1 MKNYF
6 KSSLFILFFSF
17 IFCVGEAGAIFLLIN
32 PGSGPAGAGEAQA
45 GKADDAYASYYNPAG
60 LGFLKG
66 TEVVLQHVNWL
77 PNLVDDVFYDFL
89 GFRHEVPGMGTF
101 GGHVIYLN
109 LGEQTG
115 MDEFGNQTQ
124 NWSSYMTA
132 LTGSYGT
139 MLSPS
144 QSIGMNFK
152 IFHQKLADGSIA
164 TANET
169 GKPYSTDFA
178 FDVGYMKKFGIR
190 NQHQFGLS
198 IQNIGPPIDFIDA
211 EQADPAPTNM
221 RIGFYTELYK
231 DATNRVHLLLDANKL
246 LVASYSEMDWNG
258 DGIIGDGY
266 AQGDPASLNNIC
278 NDCNSEEYSH
288 TDKWYE
294 AIGTAWLDDWYYG
307 GDYDLFENQVI
318 ETGYTPSKDYRIGG
332 YESMLLE
339 FSEHENACTGGN
351 CTVYIPNYSGFCGDS
366 DNPTVCY
373 DENGNVTTD
382 GSLVK
387 YIDVPNDGIG
397 DCILDNQ
404 GSWSDGD
411 CDDQNLGQLNYDYEV
426 GAEHEQD
433 FDSAE
438 YGIYNAFGDEE
449 KGTGDER
456 DFTTE
461 LQEMIYNLG
470 IEYWYTQNVAFRL
483 GFIYD
488 QEGNVKNPTLGIGV
502 KFDKYGFDFGY
513 TSGSD
518 TDARSNTMFFSL
530 SLGI

>member
-1 MKNYF
+1 MRK
-6 KSSLFILFFSF
+6 FILSSIFGLLFSF
-17 IFCVGEAGAIFLLIN
+17 VFCVGEAGAIFLLIN
-32 PGSGPAGAGEAQA
+32 PGSGPAGAGEAQV
-45 GKADDAYASYYNPAG
+45 GKANDAYASYYNPAG
-60 LGFLKG
+60 LGFLQG

-89 GFRHEVPGMGTF
+89 GFRHQVPGLGTF

-139 MLSPS
+139 MLSS
-144 QSIGMNFK
+144 TQSIGMNFK
-152 IFHQKLADGSIA
+152 LFHQKLADGSLA

-178 FDVGYMKKFGIR
+178 FDIGYLKKFGSR

-221 RIGFYTELYK
+221 RFGIYTELYK
-231 DATNRVHLLLDANKL
+231 DQTNRVHLLIDANKL

-258 DGIIGDGY
+258 DGLIGDGY
-266 AQGDPASLNNIC
+266 EEGNANTLLNC
-278 NDCNSEEYSH
+278 NDCNRKEYSH
-288 TDKWYE
+288 TDKWYQ

-307 GDYDLFENQVI
+307 GDYDLFENQTI
-318 ETGYTPSKDYRIGG
+318 TTGYTQSKDYRIGG
-332 YESMLLE
+332 YQSEILE

-351 CTVYIPNYSGFCGDS
+351 CTIYVPNYQGFCS
-366 DNPTVCY
+366 DPNNPTVCY
-373 DENGNVTTD
+373 DENGNVTED

-387 YIDVPNDGIG
+387 YLDVPNDGIG
-397 DCILDNQ
+397 ECQQTAQ
-404 GSWSDGD
+404 GNWAGGD
-411 CDDQNLGQLNYDYEV
+411 CDNQDNGELFYDYEISSDY
-426 GAEHEQD
+426 EKE
-433 FDSAE
+433 FNSSE
-438 YGIYNAFGDEE
+438 YGVYNPFGDRE
-449 KGTGDER
+449 KGSGDER
-456 DFTTE
+456 DFSKE
-461 LQEMIYNLG
+461 LKEMIYNLG
-470 IEYWYTQNVAFRL
+470 LEYWYTENVAFRL

-488 QEGNVKNPTLGIGV
+488 EEGNVKNPTLGIGV

-513 TSGSD
+513 TSGDD

>member
-1 MKNYF
+1 MKKF
-6 KSSLFILFFSF
+6 LQSSLVVLFFSF

-45 GKADDAYASYYNPAG
+45 GKANDAYASYYNPAG
-60 LGFLKG
+60 LGFLEG

-89 GFRHEVPGMGTF
+89 GFRYQMPGLGTF

-139 MLSPS
+139 MLTPT

-152 IFHQKLADGSIA
+152 IFHQKLADGSLA

-178 FDVGYMKKFGIR
+178 FDVGYMKKFGKR

-221 RIGFYTELYK
+221 RIGFYAELYK
-231 DATNRVHLLLDANKL
+231 DQTNKVHLLFDANKL

-258 DGIIGDGY
+258 DGLIGDGY
-266 AQGDPASLNNIC
+266 EQGDANTLLNC
-278 NDCNSEEYSH
+278 NNCNLEEYSH
-288 TDKWYE
+288 TDEWYK
-294 AIGTAWLDDWYYG
+294 ALGTAWLDDWYYG
-307 GDYDLFENQVI
+307 GDYDLLENQTI
-318 ETGYTPSKDYRIGG
+318 ETGYTLAKDYRIGG
-332 YESMLLE
+332 YKSMLLE
-339 FSEHENACTGGN
+339 FSEHDNACTGGN
-351 CTVYIPNYSGFCGDS
+351 CTIYVPNYDGFCADS
-366 DNPTVCY
+366 NNPTVCY
-373 DENGNVTTD
+373 DSNGQVTTS
-382 GSLVK
+382 GNEAK
-387 YIDVPNDGIG
+387 YLDVPNDGIG
-397 DCILDNQ
+397 DCVLDNQ
-404 GSWSDGD
+404 GNWASGD
-411 CDDQNLGQLNYDYEV
+411 CDDQELGQLNYDYEL
-426 GAEHEQD
+426 
-433 FDSAE
+433 DSDYEEEFSSAD
-438 YGIYNAFGDEE
+438 YGEYNAFGDKE
-449 KGTGDER
+449 KGTGDDR
-456 DFTTE
+456 DFSTE
-461 LQEMIYNLG
+461 LKEMIYNFG
-470 IEYWYTQNVAFRL
+470 VEYWYTQNVAFRL

-488 QEGNVKNPTLGIGV
+488 EEGNVKNPTLGIGV